1 MFNKMTEYKKE
12 KRIREIERDLAVLE
26 YIGKSYEVE
35 DLEFHEDKYPWSA
48 AKERRL
54 KDELFTLTHN

>member
-1 MFNKMTEYKKE
+1 MFNNRRTKKE
-12 KRIREIERDLAVLE
+12 KRIEEIKEQIKVLE
-26 YIGKSYEVE
+26 HLGEIYGC
-35 DLEFHEDKYPWSA
+35 DPEFEPEKHPWSA